1 MASEAPIVTP
11 QCPQDWDPRSDDVIR
26 DPLAAYDGL
35 RARCPMAWSGLL
47 GWTLTDNAGI
57 RAVLQDPETFSNSV
71 SRHLSV
77 PNGMDPPQHTPFRRL
92 VERYFEPAE
101 VAGLEPELD
110 GIARELAEAARGAG
124 DVDLVSDFC
133 EPFAVRAQC
142 AFLGWPRSV
151 EARLAEWARR
161 NEAATR
167 EQDRQALAEIAA
179 ELDALVV
186 ALLDERRALGDDA
199 PPDRTTR
206 LLHEQVDGRRLTDA
220 EIVSILRNWTM
231 GEVGTLAASLGIIG
245 AFLAGHPAEQER
257 LRADPAAVPDAIEE
271 ILRLHGP
278 LLANRRRVTRDTT
291 IAGQPVAAGDRVTLL
306 WVPANRDPAAFSDPL
321 AYRPERDQS
330 RNLLWGEGLHVCPGA
345 PLARLELQIAVRA
358 LLDVAGLA
366 PQPQATPQPAAYPA
380 SGFAFVPL
388 RLE

>member
-1 MASEAPIVTP
+1 M
-11 QCPQDWDPRSDDVIR
+11 
-26 DPLAAYDGL
+26 
-35 RARCPMAWSGLL
+35 
-47 GWTLTDNAGI
+47 
-57 RAVLQDPETFSNSV
+57 
-71 SRHLSV
+71 
-77 PNGMDPPQHTPFRRL
+77 
-92 VERYFEPAE
+92 
-101 VAGLEPELD
+101 
-110 GIARELAEAARGAG
+110 
-124 DVDLVSDFC
+124 
-133 EPFAVRAQC
+133 
-142 AFLGWPRSV
+142 
-151 EARLAEWARR
+151 
-161 NEAATR
+161 
-167 EQDRQALAEIAA
+167 
-179 ELDALVV
+179 V

-271 ILRLHGP
+271 VLRLHGP

-306 WVPANRDPAAFSDPL
+306 WVPANRDPAAFSGPL
-321 AYRPERDQS
+321 AYRPARDQS

-345 PLARLELQIAVRA
+345 PL
-358 LLDVAGLA
+358 DVAGLA
-366 PQPQATPQPAAYPA
+366 PQPQATPQPAVYPA
-380 SGFAFVPL
+380 SGFASVPL